1 MLKKLAGLPNSWMR
15 MQNSDS
21 RCGDMQNCGSVIA
34 DCGSQAGQWTHTT
47 PLQFAECVA
56 GYLKNICFLQHGFF
70 YASSLMHYFWLLLL
84 TKSGGLAKLS
94 NLYGLHAPPIEL
106 WLWLLSHF
114 FLLIVTLPLLFVY
127 CVYVC
132 TICDWL
138 GKLRNI
144 VNGLTW

>member
-56 GYLKNICFLQHGFF
+56 GYIWKIFAFCNNFSSTPRPWCTISDCFYWQSRGSWQSWVTYTDCMHRLLSYDFDF
-70 YASSLMHYFWLLLL
+70 SATFSYSLLLCHYFLYIVFMFVLSVID
-84 TKSGGLAKLS
+84 SGNWEIL
-94 NLYGLHAPPIEL
+94 
-106 WLWLLSHF
+106 
-114 FLLIVTLPLLFVY
+114 
-127 CVYVC
+127 
-132 TICDWL
+132 
-138 GKLRNI
+138 
-144 VNGLTW
+144 